1 MAASAGAAISLS
13 AFAQGQSPT
22 AAAAPG
28 ASNVPGEENLR
39 TDLAGANHFLAE
51 QEVVGGYGHVSVRDP
66 TNPNRYLMSRSIA
79 PALATPADILVFD
92 LDSNPINAPGA
103 ELFNERF
110 IHGEIYRARSDVK
123 AVVHAHATAL
133 IPFSVLGIQMRP
145 AWHLAAFIGQGVPIF
160 EIRDTREPND
170 KSMLVHTPALGKA
183 LARALGDHPA
193 VLMRGHGAAVVG
205 SSLGQAV
212 SRAVYLQKNAIIQ
225 AQAMALGQNIKY
237 LDADEV
243 RAMGDNT
250 YDRDWDIWKRQ
261 IAVR

>member
-1 MAASAGAAISLS
+1 MTLTRRELMAASAGAAISLS
-13 AFAQGQSPT
+13 ALAQAQTPGVPDEQS
-22 AAAAPG
+22 
-28 ASNVPGEENLR
+28 LK

-66 TNPNRYLMSRSIA
+66 ANPNRYLMSRSLA
-79 PALATPADILVFD
+79 PALATSSDILTYD
-92 LDSNPINAPGA
+92 LDSNPINAAGV
-103 ELFNERF
+103 EQFNERF
-110 IHGEIYRARSDVK
+110 IHGEIYKARPDVK

-133 IPFSVLGIQMRP
+133 VPFSVLGIQMRP
-145 AWHLAAFIGQGVPIF
+145 AWHLAAFVGQGVPLF
-160 EIRDTREPND
+160 EIRDAREAND

-193 VLMRGHGAAVVG
+193 VLLRGHGAAVVG
-205 SSLGQAV
+205 VSLGQAV

-225 AQAMALGQNIKY
+225 SQAMALGQNINY

-243 RAMGDNT
+243 RAMADNT
-250 YDRDWDIWKRQ
+250 YDRDWDLWKRM